1 MNNQV
6 AGPFETEKLPG
17 VPGFTLAT
25 LICPETPAAGEAPGW
40 KAPSAYPEVLA
51 VFNPAPAP
59 AQPPRPAAE
68 SPLAMTMR
76 GTLIEEPVIEEP
88 PARVPDPAPVPAP
101 ESPLAMTMRG
111 TLIEE
116 PVAEE
121 PAPAALATAEPR
133 PAQAPAQTAP
143 PAAAPAQAAPA
154 ALTVEE
160 MRARLASLES
170 AVAELKALLAPPAPK
185 KD

>member
-1 MNNQV
+1 MRYWAYMNNQV

-51 VFNPAPAP
+51 VFSAAPAP

-76 GTLIEEPVIEEP
+76 GTLIEEPV
-88 PARVPDPAPVPAP
+88 
-101 ESPLAMTMRG
+101 
-111 TLIEE
+111 
-116 PVAEE
+116 AEE
-121 PAPAALATAEPR
+121 PAPAARAAAEPR

>member
-1 MNNQV
+1 MRYWAYMNNQV
-6 AGPFETEKLPG
+6 AGPFEKEKLQA

-40 KAPSAYPEVLA
+40 KAASACPEVTA
-51 VFNPAPAP
+51 VFNQAP

-88 PARVPDPAPVPAP
+88 PAKAPAPVPSPAA

-111 TLIEE
+111 TLIDE
-116 PVAEE
+116 PGTE
-121 PAPAALATAEPR
+121 PAPAAKA
-133 PAQAPAQTAP
+133 AQAPARAE
-143 PAAAPAQAAPA
+143 PAAAAPGQAAPA
-154 ALTVEE
+154 ALSMEE

-170 AVAELKALLAPPAPK
+170 AVAELRALLGPAAPK

>member
-1 MNNQV
+1 MRYWAYMNNQV
-6 AGPFETEKLPG
+6 AGPFEKEKLPG

-40 KAPSAYPEVLA
+40 KAASACPEVQA
-51 VFNPAPAP
+51 VFNPAPVP
-59 AQPPRPAAE
+59 AQPARPAAD

-76 GTLIEEPVIEEP
+76 GTLIEEPVTEEP
-88 PARVPDPAPVPAP
+88 PAKIPEPAPAAD
-101 ESPLAMTMRG
+101 SPLAMTMRG

-116 PVAEE
+116 PLAEQ
-121 PAPAALATAEPR
+121 PAPAER
-133 PAQAPAQTAP
+133 PAQAQ
-143 PAAAPAQAAPA
+143 AAPAQAAPA

-160 MRARLASLES
+160 LGARLARLES
-170 AVAELKALLAPPAPK
+170 AVAELKALLAPRAPK